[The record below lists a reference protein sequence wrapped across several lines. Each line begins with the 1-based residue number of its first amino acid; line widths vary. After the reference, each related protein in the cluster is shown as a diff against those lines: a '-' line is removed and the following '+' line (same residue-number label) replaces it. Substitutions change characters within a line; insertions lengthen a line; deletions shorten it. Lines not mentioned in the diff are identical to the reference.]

1 MRSDEVSEW
10 SQSIFNLS
18 TEEQVF
24 WSEQKSEYEGTVSY
38 LCTNAHLERKY
49 LSIVQ
54 YLKSPKIRGFIAY
67 IKNQPTY
74 ISHSITFLWYQI
86 LLWAVP
92 DKVGYRVYAAAHA
105 PLRGPNLVVEYY
117 RPEGTGNP
125 NRCGFIC
132 CTQNSNASRKDTQRT
147 LALHMESRAR
157 IFSNAVRI
165 IGATVGDRNVRFWEW
180 DHDRHEI
187 KTLTEAPEEM
197 DVARDFR
204 AIAVVLNNMVLE
216 L

>member
-54 YLKSPKIRGFIAY
+54 YLKSPRIRGFIAY

-105 PLRGPNLVVEYY
+105 PLRGSKPC
-117 RPEGTGNP
+117 
-125 NRCGFIC
+125 CGILS
-132 CTQNSNASRKDTQRT
+132 TRGHWKPKPMWIYMLYSKQ
-147 LALHMESRAR
+147 
-157 IFSNAVRI
+157 
-165 IGATVGDRNVRFWEW
+165 
-180 DHDRHEI
+180 
-187 KTLTEAPEEM
+187 
-197 DVARDFR
+197 
-204 AIAVVLNNMVLE
+204 
-216 L
+216 